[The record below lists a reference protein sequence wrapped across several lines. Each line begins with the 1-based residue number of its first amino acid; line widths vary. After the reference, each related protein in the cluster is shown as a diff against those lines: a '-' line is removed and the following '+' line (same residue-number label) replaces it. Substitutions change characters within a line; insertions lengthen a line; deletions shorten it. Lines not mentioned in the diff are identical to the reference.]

1 MNKKEIIGGILV
13 LFFITSICGFL
24 LGEVYKT
31 TAPKI
36 EKQKALEEEKLNKEI
51 FPEGVK
57 FEKVKEGDTVYFI
70 VYDKDCRKI
79 GRIYQTKSLG
89 YGGYIYI
96 KVGIDNNLKIKGV
109 KILQHNETPGL
120 GAKITKSE
128 FLNQFKNLDFKNL
141 YLKKDNPQGKID
153 SITGA
158 TISSRA
164 VVDGVRKL
172 IEKIKNEK
180 TY

>member
-31 TAPKI
+31 TAPRI

-70 VYDKDCRKI
+70 VYDKDGRKI

-96 KVGIDNNLKIKGV
+96 KAVSYTHLT
-109 KILQHNETPGL
+109 LP
-120 GAKITKSE
+120 TK
-128 FLNQFKNLDFKNL
+128 
-141 YLKKDNPQGKID
+141 
-153 SITGA
+153 A
-158 TISSRA
+158 
-164 VVDGVRKL
+164 
-172 IEKIKNEK
+172 
-180 TY
+180 